1 MRLNV
6 DDLVEQGLVRKKTY
20 TEGKYRGLSVLK
32 YTKKVFFKNLWHLDE
47 RLLECRGTVV
57 DEEDNVIVLP
67 FKKVFNLGEN
77 GTKVDPEREVVCPVK
92 VNGFML
98 AVTNTEKYGL
108 IVSTTGTL
116 DSEFAELGRKWVD
129 TLNKEELLLN
139 GTYLFEVCDKTD
151 KHIVEEDEGIYLI
164 GAQWNYE
171 SNLVVEST
179 LDIHAEMLGAKRPK
193 VITCAF
199 KDLDMK
205 VKHEG
210 FMIRDYFTGE
220 VLAKTKSPFYLV
232 KKALLRMGGK
242 RANLMFNHPK
252 AFKQQIDEEYY
263 DLHEYIIDKYSLEE
277 YINFTQ
283 DERRTIF
290 EEYFNG

>member
-1 MRLNV
+1 MKLNV

-20 TEGKYRGLSVLK
+20 TEGKYKGLSVLK

-77 GTKVDPEREVVCPVK
+77 GTKVDPERMVACPVK

-98 AVTNTEKYGL
+98 AVTQTEKYGL

-116 DSEFAELGRKWVD
+116 DSSFAELGKKWVA

-151 KHIVEEDEGIYLI
+151 KHIVDEEEGIYLI

-179 LDIHAEMLGAKRPK
+179 LDKHAEKLGAKRPD
-193 VITCAF
+193 VVTCKF
-199 KDLDMK
+199 KELDLN
-205 VKHEG
+205 VEHEG
-210 FMIRDYFTGE
+210 FMIRCAESGV
-220 VLAKTKSPFYLV
+220 VLAKSKSPHYLV

-252 AFKQQIDEEYY
+252 SFKQQIDEEYY
-263 DLHEYIIDKYSLEE
+263 ELHEYIVDKYSLEE
-277 YINFTQ
+277 YITFTQ
-283 DERRTIF
+283 DKRRNIF